1 MTGTELDQYLRDLA
15 DQTAAAARDLQDA
28 ERQNFILGK
37 MAVLQTYLTSTGRSD
52 DSAFRVVETLQAMVE
67 ERLAEACEPF
77 SGTLATTNG

>member
-1 MTGTELDQYLRDLA
+1 MTGTELQQYLENLA
-15 DQTAAAARDLQDA
+15 DQTAASARELEDT

-52 DSAFRVVETLQAMVE
+52 DSAFRVVEMLQAMVE

-77 SGTLATTNG
+77 SGSLATTNG